1 MNGPCLLLTR
11 PRADSVRLAALLQA
25 EGWRT
30 LIDPLLEIRPLPV
43 SLPDLAGVQAVLLTS
58 RHAAP
63 ALAALPRPLPV
74 HCVGE
79 ATARAACTLTTA
91 PVFAGPGDAVGM
103 ARQLTATLR
112 PVDGALLHLAGA
124 EHRPELKAGLEAA
137 GFTLIQRIVYR
148 ALPAAGLM
156 AETRQAL
163 AQGAV
168 QAVLLFSPRTA
179 SLFAALS
186 QDLDLSRTEALCLSA
201 NVAAAL
207 PAGRLRRVRV
217 ATRPEEAALL
227 DLLEAPAPE

>member
-1 MNGPCLLLTR
+1 MTAPCLLLTR

-25 EGWRT
+25 KGWRT
-30 LIDPLLEIRPLPV
+30 LVDPLLEIRQLPV
-43 SLPDLAGVQAVLLTS
+43 ALPDLGNVQAVLLTS

-79 ATARAACTLTTA
+79 ATATVARMLTSA

-103 ARQLTATLR
+103 ARQLAATLR
-112 PVDGALLHLAGA
+112 PANGALLHLAGA
-124 EHRPELKAGLEAA
+124 EHRPELKAGLDAA
-137 GFTLIQRIVYR
+137 GFSLIQRIVYR
-148 ALPAAGLM
+148 AVPARGLM

-163 AQGAV
+163 AEGAV

-179 SLFAALS
+179 GVFAALS
-186 QDLDLSRTEALCLSA
+186 QELDLSRTDALCLSA

-207 PAGRLRRVRV
+207 PAERLRRVRV